1 MRHRRIGQNGQL
13 CTHCM
18 RRVAFPNE
26 PRDRRPPMDE
36 VVASIYR
43 AAAGTEAWSHVL
55 SAVTQHLDV
64 MACQMIGVSTATG
77 AVLFSHAD
85 DGIPSEAEL
94 DYVRV
99 YHAVDPRVPML
110 MSAPV
115 GQWLYDED
123 MFDEQVTV
131 SNAYYR
137 DLLIPFG
144 ARYTA
149 CAKLIETDGEVLL
162 IGFMSR
168 LGAPSFTG
176 ARRQALDT
184 LGFHLR
190 EAAGIYQKTRKLLTS
205 SFAGAELL
213 DRMSRPAILL
223 SVGRTVSLMNTAAR
237 RNLARGEALSLR
249 RDRLTAV
256 GDEGERQFSSAFD
269 DLLLRIAAGDTSQR
283 RIVRLPGRQ
292 GSAAS
297 AASLTAF
304 MPRETMYAFGK
315 LPQVL
320 MLVHERTHRSTPDVL
335 LWEAAYALTPAQSR
349 VALAIYRGS
358 TMKEAATQLQIAEST
373 VRTHLNEVY
382 AKTGTLRQGQ
392 LVLALAALQA

>member
-1 MRHRRIGQNGQL
+1 
-13 CTHCM
+13 
-18 RRVAFPNE
+18 
-26 PRDRRPPMDE
+26 MDE

-55 SAVTQHLDV
+55 SALTAHLGV
-64 MACQMIGVSTATG
+64 MGCQMIGISATTG

-99 YHAVDPRVPML
+99 YHGVDPRVPL
-110 MSAPV
+110 LLEGQP

-123 MFDEQVTV
+123 VFDEEVTV
-131 SNAYYR
+131 TNSYYR
-137 DLLIPFG
+137 DLLIPYG
-144 ARYTA
+144 ARHTA
-149 CAKLIETDGEVLL
+149 STKLIEADGEIVL
-162 IGFMSR
+162 IGFLSQ
-168 LGAPSFTG
+168 LGADAFTG
-176 ARRQALDT
+176 EHREALET

-190 EAAGIYQKTRKLLTS
+190 EAASIYQKTRKLITA

-213 DRMSRPAILL
+213 DRMNRPAYLL
-223 SVGRTVSLMNTAAR
+223 SVGRTVSLMNAAAR
-237 RNLARGEALSLR
+237 HTLARADVLSLR
-249 RDRLTAV
+249 RDRLAAL
-256 GDEGERQFSSAFD
+256 DEEGERQFSIAFD
-269 DLLLRIAAGDTSQR
+269 DLLQRIAAGDTAQR
-283 RIVRLPGRQ
+283 RILRLPGRQ

-304 MPRETMYAFGK
+304 VPKETMYAFGK

-335 LWEAAYALTPAQSR
+335 LWEAAYALTPGQSR

-358 TMKEAATQLQIAEST
+358 TMKEAAQQLQIAEST

-382 AKTGTLRQGQ
+382 AKTGTTRQAQ
-392 LVLALAALQA
+392 LVLALSALQA